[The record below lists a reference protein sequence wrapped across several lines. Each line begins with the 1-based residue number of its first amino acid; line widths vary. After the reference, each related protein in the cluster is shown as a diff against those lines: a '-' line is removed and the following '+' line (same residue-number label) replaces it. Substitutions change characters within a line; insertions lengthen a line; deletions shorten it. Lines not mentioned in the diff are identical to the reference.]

1 MKVWFSFL
9 CQLFHVNQLSRLF
22 SIVLPWR
29 FPPILGW
36 PSLLISTNMTAIAD
50 FFLNISFH
58 AEERNRRHL
67 SLKKIGLNADAFLGL
82 RKSVQKTY
90 LIASGVLNL
99 FLPDWAKDI
108 YKKTPGCF
116 PLCVR
121 NYLVNP
127 FTLIPF
133 TKQLN
138 GTLPYAWT
146 VHRRWCSHHPGATE
160 TPACLTDLAGTPEWS
175 LELWRRCTCR
185 FICCATFP
193 PPLPCHSLCIVQTP
207 RWAQG

>member
-36 PSLLISTNMTAIAD
+36 PSLLISTNMTAIVD

-58 AEERNRRHL
+58 AEEHNRRHL
-67 SLKKIGLNADAFLGL
+67 SLKKIGLNADAFLGFF
-82 RKSVQKTY
+82 KKISGFPMKKTY

-108 YKKTPGCF
+108 YKKIPGCF

-121 NYLVNP
+121 NYQVNS
-127 FTLIPF
+127 FTLTSNWMEPSL
-133 TKQLN
+133 THGLCT
-138 GTLPYAWT
+138 GAGAHTTL
-146 VHRRWCSHHPGATE
+146 G
-160 TPACLTDLAGTPEWS
+160 
-175 LELWRRCTCR
+175 
-185 FICCATFP
+185 
-193 PPLPCHSLCIVQTP
+193 
-207 RWAQG
+207 